1 MRREKLSHTHA
12 DMLTPAQLRAARALL
27 GWTRDDLA
35 AKSGVAAVTVKGF
48 EYLGA
53 DSKISTLQKMR
64 RALETAG
71 IQFIDEDAYGGPGVR
86 FRTGWPKG
94 KR

>member
-1 MRREKLSHTHA
+1 
-12 DMLTPAQLRAARALL
+12 MLTPAQLRAARALL

-35 AKSGVAAVTVKGF
+35 ERSGVAAVTVKGF

-53 DSKISTLQKMR
+53 DSKISTVQKMQ
-64 RALETAG
+64 RALEAAG
-71 IQFIDEDAYGGPGVR
+71 IQFIDEDATGGIGVR
-86 FRTGWPKG
+86 LRAGARLPTAKK